1 MRLHRPLLEASFLV
15 RELRDARL
23 QGQRAAVLFVV
34 QRQDVEAF
42 APHDESDGRLREM
55 LREVVKDSVEA
66 YAYNCQVSP
75 EEVVLDEQVP
85 VMLLG
90 TMQKTGLGCSVRRDG
105 VPAHTMTRAG

>member
-1 MRLHRPLLEASFLV
+1 
-15 RELRDARL
+15 
-23 QGQRAAVLFVV
+23 
-34 QRQDVEAF
+34 
-42 APHDESDGRLREM
+42 M
-55 LREVVKDSVEA
+55 LREAVKDGVEA

-90 TMQKTGLGCSVRRDG
+90 TMQKTGLGCRVRRDG